1 MIKYILMSLF
11 SGVMWRSV
19 KIIFIE
25 SLWCRG
31 NVYGICLEKYKKHK
45 SLDKMMTL
53 QVLKGLQINRNTR
66 KNGCL

>member
-1 MIKYILMSLF
+1 MYINEILETAYGSKCRRMIKYILMSLF

-53 QVLKGLQINRNTR
+53 
-66 KNGCL
+66 